1 MGKARC
7 CLCGKD
13 IGLNQHYFIMRNR
26 TLCRECGLKFK
37 GKMSEV
43 CNSNGDSAN
52 CVGNGNKGE

>member
-7 CLCGKD
+7 CLCGKE

-37 GKMSEV
+37 GKVSEV
-43 CNSNGDSAN
+43 FNSNSNSADS
-52 CVGNGNKGE
+52 VVESNKGA